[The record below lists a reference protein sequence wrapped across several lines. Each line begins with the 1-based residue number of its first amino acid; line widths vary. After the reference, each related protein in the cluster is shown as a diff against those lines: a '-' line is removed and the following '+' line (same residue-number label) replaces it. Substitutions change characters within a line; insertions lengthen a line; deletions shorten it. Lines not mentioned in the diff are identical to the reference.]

1 MSGEN
6 PESLNVE
13 PVNGYYI
20 FIDLKA
26 GYRVGMLDSGYL
38 VLPDFQI
45 TK

>member
-6 PESLNVE
+6 PEPLNVE

-26 GYRVGMLDSGYL
+26 GYRVGNARCWILGASRL
-38 VLPDFQI
+38 SNN
-45 TK
+45 